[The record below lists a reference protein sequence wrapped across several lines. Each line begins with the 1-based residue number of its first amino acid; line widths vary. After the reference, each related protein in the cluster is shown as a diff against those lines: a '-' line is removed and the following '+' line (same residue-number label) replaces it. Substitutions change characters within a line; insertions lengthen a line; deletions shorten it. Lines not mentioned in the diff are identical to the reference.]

1 MVPKRMTEKSYID
14 PKLYEYILANS
25 VHETDVFRRLREET
39 AARPNA
45 VMQISADQGQFFALL
60 IRLLKARKALE
71 IGVFTGYS
79 SLAVALALPQDGKLV
94 ACDISAE
101 YTSVAQRY
109 WQEAGVARKID
120 LRIAPAADTLNA
132 LIHDGQEGTF
142 DFAFIDA
149 DKTGYAEYFELCLR
163 LLRTG
168 GVIALD
174 NMLQSGKVIDPAAND
189 KDTVAIRELN
199 QRLAEDRR
207 VLVSLLP
214 IADGV
219 TLALKL

>member
-1 MVPKRMTEKSYID
+1 MTDKSYID

-25 VHETDVFRRLREET
+25 VRETDLFRRLRQET

-60 IRLLKARKALE
+60 MRILNARKTLE

-79 SLAVALALPQDGKLV
+79 SLAVALALPADGKLV
-94 ACDISAE
+94 ACDISEE
-101 YTSVAQRY
+101 YTAVARRY
-109 WQEAGVARKID
+109 WQEAGVAGKID
-120 LRIAPAADTLNA
+120 LRIAPAVDTLNM
-132 LIHDGQEGTF
+132 LIRDGQQGTF

-149 DKTGYAEYFELCLR
+149 DKTGYAEYFELCLK
-163 LLRTG
+163 LLRPG

-174 NMLQSGKVIDPAAND
+174 NMLQGGKVIDPAAND
-189 KDTVAIRELN
+189 KDTIAIRELN
-199 QRLAEDRR
+199 SRLAEDRR

-219 TLALKL
+219 TLAVKL